1 MNNQLVPVEQKLVNF
16 NGAEI
21 MAVKAS
27 NDKLYVGVRW
37 VCRGIGLSEDQA
49 TRQTKKINED
59 VVLVK
64 GSSKMTIPTTGGN
77 QEILTIELNFL
88 PLWLAKINANIIES
102 EEVQERLVEYQ
113 LKAKDVL
120 AEAFLQKAKSLRR
133 RMPTWDREAMAEIRF
148 AKEFAKAIGIRPE
161 RAVAVAIARTEKET
175 GRQLNDYRK
184 LLPAVSEE
192 DAEILTASQ
201 IGEQLDLK
209 SSAVNLLLEE
219 MGLQYGIREAGKK
232 PGTERLVKRNPWK
245 LTEAGKEYGMMQDA
259 ANNKWEG
266 FQILWKPKVLD
277 VVRGFISSK
286 SDADQEA
293 HHEVKN

>member
-21 MAVKAS
+21 MAVKV
-27 NDKLYVGVRW
+27 DDGKLYVGVKW
-37 VCRGIGLSEDQA
+37 ICEGLGLTEGQMRHERKRIQDD
-49 TRQTKKINED
+49 I
-59 VVLVK
+59 VLVRGGRK
-64 GSSKMTIPTTGGN
+64 IILPTNGGN
-77 QEILTIELNFL
+77 QEVIVMELDYL
-88 PLWLAKINANIIES
+88 PLWLTKINANIQGN
-102 EEVQERLVEYQ
+102 EEIQERLISYQ

-120 AEAFLQKAKSLRR
+120 AEAFLHKSKLRR

-148 AKEFAKAIGIRPE
+148 AKEFARAIGIRPE

>member
-1 MNNQLVPVEQKLVNF
+1 MNNQLIPVEQKLVNF

-27 NDKLYVGVRW
+27 DDKVYVGVSW
-37 VCRGIGLSEDQA
+37 VCDGLGLKEN
-49 TRQTKKINED
+49 QTKAQRDKINSD
-59 VVLVK
+59 IVLSK
-64 GSSKMTIPTTGGN
+64 GGRKISTLTAGGN
-77 QEILTIELNFL
+77 QDILVLELDFL
-88 PLWLAKINANIIES
+88 PIWLAKINANIIES
-102 EEVQERLVEYQ
+102 EEVQNRLVEYQ

-120 AEAFLQKAKSLRR
+120 AEAFLHKSKSLRR

-175 GRQLNDYRK
+175 GRQLTDYRK
-184 LLPAVSEE
+184 LLPAVNEE

-201 IGEQLDLK
+201 IGEQLDMK

-245 LTEAGKEYGMMQDA
+245 LTEEGKEYGMMQDA

-266 FQILWKPKVLD
+266 FQILWKPKVFGVIRD
-277 VVRGFISSK
+277 FISGK
-286 SDADQEA
+286 SDAGQEGQS
-293 HHEVKN
+293 E

>member
-27 NDKLYVGVRW
+27 DDKLYVGVKWICEGLGFTEGQQKRQ
-37 VCRGIGLSEDQA
+37 VSNIQSDIVLSRGG
-49 TRQTKKINED
+49 
-59 VVLVK
+59 
-64 GSSKMTIPTTGGN
+64 SKMILPTASGN
-77 QEILTIELNFL
+77 QEVLTINIDFL
-88 PLWLAKINANIIES
+88 PIWLAKINANIIES
-102 EEVQERLVEYQ
+102 EEVQNRLVEYQ
-113 LKAKDVL
+113 LNAKDVL
-120 AEAFLQKAKSLRR
+120 AEAFLHKSKSLRR

-175 GRQLNDYRK
+175 GRQLTDYRK

-201 IGEQLDLK
+201 IGEQLDMK

-219 MGLQYGIREAGKK
+219 MVLQYGIREAGKK

-245 LTEAGKEYGMMQDA
+245 LTEEGKEYGMMQDA

-277 VVRGFISSK
+277 AIRDFLHGK
-286 SDADQEA
+286 SNADQEGQG
-293 HHEVKN
+293 E

>member
-21 MAVKAS
+21 MAVKV
-27 NDKLYVGVRW
+27 DDGKLYVGVKW
-37 VCRGIGLSEDQA
+37 ICEGLGLTEGQMRHERKRIQDD
-49 TRQTKKINED
+49 I
-59 VVLVK
+59 VLVRGGRK
-64 GSSKMTIPTTGGN
+64 IILPTNGGN
-77 QEILTIELNFL
+77 QEVIVMELDYL
-88 PLWLAKINANIIES
+88 PLWLTKINANIQGN
-102 EEVQERLVEYQ
+102 EEIQERLISYQ

-120 AEAFLQKAKSLRR
+120 AEAFLHKSKLRR

-148 AKEFAKAIGIRPE
+148 AKEFARAIGIRPE

-245 LTEAGKEYGMMQDA
+245 LTEAGKEYGMIQDA

-277 VVRGFISSK
+277 VIRDFISSK
-286 SDADQEA
+286 SDVDLEGQSE
-293 HHEVKN
+293 

>member
-27 NDKLYVGVRW
+27 DDKLYVGIQW
-37 VCRGIGLSEDQA
+37 ICDGLGLSPGQMKSERKRIQDDIVLSKGGRKIVLPTSGGDQ
-49 TRQTKKINED
+49 E
-59 VVLVK
+59 V
-64 GSSKMTIPTTGGN
+64 
-77 QEILTIELNFL
+77 LTINIDFL
-88 PLWLAKINANIIES
+88 PIWLAKINANIIES
-102 EEVQERLVEYQ
+102 EEVQNRLVEYQ

-120 AEAFLQKAKSLRR
+120 AEAFLHKSKLRR

-175 GRQLNDYRK
+175 GRQLTDYRK

-201 IGEQLDLK
+201 IGEQLDMK

-219 MGLQYGIREAGKK
+219 MGFQYGIREAGKK

-245 LTEAGKEYGMMQDA
+245 LTEEGKEYGMMQDA

-277 VVRGFISSK
+277 VVREFISSK
-286 SDADQEA
+286 SDVDLEGQSE
-293 HHEVKN
+293 

>member
-27 NDKLYVGVRW
+27 DDKLYIGVKW
-37 VCRGIGLSEDQA
+37 VCQGLGFDKSKLDVQVQKIQSDLVLSKGA
-49 TRQTKKINED
+49 CKIN
-59 VVLVK
+59 L
-64 GSSKMTIPTTGGN
+64 PTPGGN
-77 QEILTIELNFL
+77 QEVLTINIDFL
-88 PLWLAKINANIIES
+88 PIWLAKINANIIES
-102 EEVQERLVEYQ
+102 EEVQNRLIEYQ

-120 AEAFLQKAKSLRR
+120 AEAFLHKSKLRR

-175 GRQLNDYRK
+175 GRQLTDYRK

-201 IGEQLDLK
+201 IGKQLDLK

-277 VVRGFISSK
+277 AISEFLSNK
-286 SDADQEA
+286 SNECKDGQSE
-293 HHEVKN
+293 

>member
-27 NDKLYVGVRW
+27 DDKVYVGVSW
-37 VCRGIGLSEDQA
+37 VCDGLGLNEN
-49 TRQTKKINED
+49 QTKAQRDKINSD
-59 VVLVK
+59 IVLSK
-64 GSSKMTIPTTGGN
+64 GGRKISTLTAGGN
-77 QEILTIELNFL
+77 QDILVLELDFL
-88 PLWLAKINANIIES
+88 PIWLAKINANIIES
-102 EEVQERLVEYQ
+102 EEVQNRLVEYQ

-120 AEAFLQKAKSLRR
+120 AEAFLHKSKSLRR

-175 GRQLNDYRK
+175 GRQLTDYRK
-184 LLPAVSEE
+184 LLPAVNEE

-219 MGLQYGIREAGKK
+219 MGFQYGIREAGKK

-277 VVRGFISSK
+277 VIREFLSSK
-286 SDADQEA
+286 SDVDLEGQT
-293 HHEVKN
+293 

>member
-27 NDKLYVGVRW
+27 DDKLYIGVKW
-37 VCRGIGLSEDQA
+37 ICDGLGLTEGQVKSERKRIQEDIVLSKGG
-49 TRQTKKINED
+49 RKI
-59 VVLVK
+59 VL
-64 GSSKMTIPTTGGN
+64 PTSGGE
-77 QEILTIELNFL
+77 QDILTIELDFL

-102 EEVQERLVEYQ
+102 EEVQNRLVEYQ

-120 AEAFLQKAKSLRR
+120 AEAFLHKSKSLRR

-175 GRQLNDYRK
+175 GRQLTDYRK

-201 IGEQLDLK
+201 IGEQLDMK

-219 MGLQYGIREAGKK
+219 MGFQYGIREAGKK

-245 LTEAGKEYGMMQDA
+245 LTEEGKEYGMMQDA

-266 FQILWKPKVLD
+266 FQILWKPRVID
-277 VVRGFISSK
+277 AINEFIANK
-286 SDADQEA
+286 SGAGQE
-293 HHEVKN
+293 V

>member
-27 NDKLYVGVRW
+27 DDKVYVGVSW
-37 VCRGIGLSEDQA
+37 VCDGLGLNEN
-49 TRQTKKINED
+49 QTKAQRDKINSD
-59 VVLVK
+59 IVLSK
-64 GSSKMTIPTTGGN
+64 GGRKISTLTAGGN
-77 QEILTIELNFL
+77 QDILVLELDFL
-88 PLWLAKINANIIES
+88 PIWLAKINANIIES
-102 EEVQERLVEYQ
+102 EEVQNRLVEYQ

-120 AEAFLQKAKSLRR
+120 AEAFLHKSKSLRR

-175 GRQLNDYRK
+175 GRQLTDYRK

-201 IGEQLDLK
+201 IGEQLDMK

-219 MGLQYGIREAGKK
+219 MGFQYGIREAGKK

-245 LTEAGKEYGMMQDA
+245 LTEEGKEYGMMQDA

-266 FQILWKPKVLD
+266 FQILWKPRVID
-277 VVRGFISSK
+277 AINEFIANK
-286 SDADQEA
+286 SGAGQE
-293 HHEVKN
+293 V

>member
-27 NDKLYVGVRW
+27 DDKLYIGVKW
-37 VCRGIGLSEDQA
+37 ICDGLGLTEGQVKSERKRIQEDIVLSKGG
-49 TRQTKKINED
+49 RKI
-59 VVLVK
+59 VL
-64 GSSKMTIPTTGGN
+64 PTSGGE
-77 QEILTIELNFL
+77 QDILTIELDFL

-102 EEVQERLVEYQ
+102 EEVQNRLVEYQ

-120 AEAFLQKAKSLRR
+120 AEAFLHKSKSLRR

-175 GRQLNDYRK
+175 GRQLTDYRK
-184 LLPAVSEE
+184 LFPAVNEE

-201 IGEQLDLK
+201 IGEQLDMK

-245 LTEAGKEYGMMQDA
+245 LTEEGKEYGMMQDA

-277 VVRGFISSK
+277 AINDFLASK
-286 SDADQEA
+286 SGAGQE
-293 HHEVKN
+293 V